1 MQRVATD
8 DRKKLLVLA
17 LVGILFS
24 VSFAVVLNGNAS
36 ARYRS
41 DIFLRWYA
49 TDKLFSEHRSLYDP
63 LSYSRKRYS
72 S

>member
-8 DRKKLLVLA
+8 DRKKFLVLA
-17 LVGILFS
+17 LVGVLFS
-24 VSFAVVLNGNAS
+24 VS
-36 ARYRS
+36 
-41 DIFLRWYA
+41 
-49 TDKLFSEHRSLYDP
+49 YDP